1 MSFNFPLTI
10 PSTNKKSTN
19 VQYERYNLRR
29 PGYEM
34 PSSGEG
40 INNTVFFVPAHY
52 LARFPLHHCMIL
64 LPLRMSEPGLTLCL
78 VYCTTTTMSPF
89 QTTAPNRRLP
99 SLLSVLIAAY
109 FCHASHSSTCN
120 NQPLSYL
127 RPPSRPA

>member
-40 INNTVFFVPAHY
+40 NNNTVFFLPAHY
-52 LARFPLHHCMIL
+52 LAGFRLHHYMIR

-78 VYCTTTTMSPF
+78 VYCTTTTMSPV
-89 QTTAPNRRLP
+89 QITSPNRRLP
-99 SLLSVLIAAY
+99 SLSCVAY

-127 RPPSRPA
+127 RPPSHPA